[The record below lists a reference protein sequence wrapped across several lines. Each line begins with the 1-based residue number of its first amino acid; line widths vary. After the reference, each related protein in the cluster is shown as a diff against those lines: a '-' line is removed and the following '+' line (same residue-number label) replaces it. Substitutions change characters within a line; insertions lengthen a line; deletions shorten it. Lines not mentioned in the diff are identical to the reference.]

1 MTALLVIIYVS
12 FISLGLPDTILGS
25 AWPVMRE
32 TLNAPLALAGYLSM
46 TVTVGTVVS
55 SVCCDWAVS
64 RFGTGKVTA
73 VSVAMTAAALL
84 GFSLAPNAVCL
95 FLCAV
100 PLGLGAGCVD
110 AALNNYVALH
120 FEARHMSWLHCFW
133 GIGASAGPMLVSLAL
148 RFGGSWRSGYGIIA
162 VLQIGLCTVL
172 FATQRLWKRGG
183 EGPAAEETKTEAV
196 SKGELLRT
204 RGVPAVLLGL
214 IFYSATEATTGLW
227 GASFLHDRFDV
238 SAADAAV
245 TSTVIFGAITVGRLL
260 SGFAA
265 RRLSD
270 EALIRTGEAACLTG
284 AVVLLLAGAP
294 WMALLGVGL
303 MGLGLAPIYPSMLH
317 QTPRRF
323 GAARSQ
329 SVMGL
334 EMAFAYLGSTC
345 FPPLFGILAGR
356 LGTELYP
363 WYLLIL
369 ALVLTVSTETA
380 NRLIPCRTK

>member
-25 AWPVMRE
+25 VWPVMRE
-32 TLNAPLALAGYLSM
+32 SLNAPLELAGYLSM
-46 TVTVGTVVS
+46 TVTVGTVIS
-55 SVCCDWAVS
+55 SACCDAVVS

-84 GFSLAPNAVCL
+84 GFSLSPNAACL

-148 RFGGSWRSGYGIIA
+148 RSGGTWRSGYGIIS
-162 VLQIGLCTVL
+162 VLQFGLCLVL
-172 FATQRLWKRGG
+172 FATLRLWKRGG
-183 EGPAAEETKTEAV
+183 EAAAAEEETVAV
-196 SKGELLRT
+196 PKGELLRT

-214 IFYSATEATTGLW
+214 IFYSATEATAGLW
-227 GASFLHDRFDV
+227 GASFLHERFGV

-245 TSTVIFGAITVGRLL
+245 TSTVIFASITVGRLL

-265 RRLSD
+265 KRFSD

-284 AVVLLLAGAP
+284 AAVVLLSRAP
-294 WMALLGVGL
+294 WMALVGVGL
-303 MGLGLAPIYPSMLH
+303 LGLGLAPIYPSMLH

-345 FPPLFGILAGR
+345 FPPLFGILAG
-356 LGTELYP
+356 TQLYP

-369 ALVLTVSTETA
+369 ALVLTAATETA

>member
-25 AWPVMRE
+25 VWPVMRE
-32 TLNAPLALAGYLSM
+32 SLNAPLELAGYLSM
-46 TVTVGTVVS
+46 TVTVGTVIS
-55 SVCCDWAVS
+55 SACCDVVVS

-84 GFSLAPNAVCL
+84 GFSLSPNAACL

-148 RFGGSWRSGYGIIA
+148 RSGGTWRSGYGIIS
-162 VLQIGLCTVL
+162 VLQFGLCLVL
-172 FATQRLWKRGG
+172 FATLRLWKRGG
-183 EGPAAEETKTEAV
+183 EAAAAEEETVAV
-196 SKGELLRT
+196 PKGELLRT

-214 IFYSATEATTGLW
+214 IFYSATEATAGLW
-227 GASFLHDRFDV
+227 GASFLHERFGV

-245 TSTVIFGAITVGRLL
+245 TSTVIFASITVGRLL

-265 RRLSD
+265 RRFSD

-284 AVVLLLAGAP
+284 AAVVLLSRAP
-294 WMALLGVGL
+294 WMALVGVGL
-303 MGLGLAPIYPSMLH
+303 LGLGLAPIYPSMLH

-356 LGTELYP
+356 FGTQLYP

-369 ALVLTVSTETA
+369 ALVLTAATEIA

>member
-25 AWPVMRE
+25 VWPVMRE
-32 TLNAPLALAGYLSM
+32 RLNAPLELAGYLSM
-46 TVTVGTVVS
+46 TVTVGTVIS
-55 SVCCDWAVS
+55 SACCDAVVS

-84 GFSLAPNAVCL
+84 GFSLSPNAACL

-133 GIGASAGPMLVSLAL
+133 GIGASSGSMLVSLAL
-148 RFGGSWRSGYGIIA
+148 RSGGTWRSGYGIIS
-162 VLQIGLCTVL
+162 VLQFGLCLVL
-172 FATQRLWKRGG
+172 FATLRLWKRGG
-183 EGPAAEETKTEAV
+183 EAAAAEEETVAV
-196 SKGELLRT
+196 PKGELLRT

-214 IFYSATEATTGLW
+214 IFYSATEATAGLW
-227 GASFLHDRFDV
+227 GASFLHERFGV

-245 TSTVIFGAITVGRLL
+245 TSTVIFASITVGRLL

-265 RRLSD
+265 KRFSD

-284 AVVLLLAGAP
+284 AAVVLLSRAP
-294 WMALLGVGL
+294 WMALVGVGL
-303 MGLGLAPIYPSMLH
+303 LGLGLAPIYPSMLH

-356 LGTELYP
+356 FGTQLYP

-369 ALVLTVSTETA
+369 ALVLTAATETA

>member
-25 AWPVMRE
+25 VWPVMRE
-32 TLNAPLALAGYLSM
+32 SLNAPLELAGYLSM
-46 TVTVGTVVS
+46 TVTVGTVIS
-55 SVCCDWAVS
+55 SACCDAVVS

-84 GFSLAPNAVCL
+84 GFSLSPNAACL

-148 RFGGSWRSGYGIIA
+148 RSGGTWRSGYGIIS
-162 VLQIGLCTVL
+162 VLQFGLCLVL
-172 FATQRLWKRGG
+172 FATLRLWKRGG
-183 EGPAAEETKTEAV
+183 EAAAEEEETVAV
-196 SKGELLRT
+196 PKGELLRT
-204 RGVPAVLLGL
+204 RGVPAVLLSL
-214 IFYSATEATTGLW
+214 IFYSATEATAGLW
-227 GASFLHDRFDV
+227 GASFLHERFGV

-245 TSTVIFGAITVGRLL
+245 TSTVIFASITVGRLL

-265 RRLSD
+265 KRFSD

-284 AVVLLLAGAP
+284 AAVVLLSRAP
-294 WMALLGVGL
+294 WMALVGVGL
-303 MGLGLAPIYPSMLH
+303 LGLGLAPIYPSMLH

-356 LGTELYP
+356 FGTQLYP

-369 ALVLTVSTETA
+369 ALVLTVATETA

>member
-25 AWPVMRE
+25 VWPVMRE
-32 TLNAPLALAGYLSM
+32 SLNAPLELAGYLSM
-46 TVTVGTVVS
+46 TVTVGTVIS
-55 SVCCDWAVS
+55 SACCDVVVS

-84 GFSLAPNAVCL
+84 GFSLSPNAACL

-148 RFGGSWRSGYGIIA
+148 RSGGTWRSGYGIIS
-162 VLQIGLCTVL
+162 VLQFGLCLVL
-172 FATQRLWKRGG
+172 FATLRLWKRGG
-183 EGPAAEETKTEAV
+183 EAAAAEEETVAV
-196 SKGELLRT
+196 PKGELLRT

-214 IFYSATEATTGLW
+214 IFYSATEATAGLW
-227 GASFLHDRFDV
+227 GASFLHERFGV

-245 TSTVIFGAITVGRLL
+245 TSTVIFASITVGRLL

-265 RRLSD
+265 KRFSD

-284 AVVLLLAGAP
+284 AAVVLLSRAP
-294 WMALLGVGL
+294 WMALVGVGL
-303 MGLGLAPIYPSMLH
+303 LGLGLAPIYPSMLH

-323 GAARSQ
+323 GAACSQ

-356 LGTELYP
+356 FGTQLYP

-369 ALVLTVSTETA
+369 ALVLTAATETA

>member
-25 AWPVMRE
+25 VWPVIRE
-32 TLNAPLALAGYLSM
+32 SLNAPLELAGYLSM
-46 TVTVGTVVS
+46 TVTVGTVIS
-55 SVCCDWAVS
+55 SACCDAVVS

-84 GFSLAPNAVCL
+84 GFSLSPNAACL

-148 RFGGSWRSGYGIIA
+148 RSGGTWRSGYGIIS
-162 VLQIGLCTVL
+162 VLQFGLCLVL
-172 FATQRLWKRGG
+172 FATLRLWKRGG
-183 EGPAAEETKTEAV
+183 KAAAETEEETVAV
-196 SKGELLRT
+196 PKGELLRT

-214 IFYSATEATTGLW
+214 IFYNAAEATAGLW
-227 GASFLHDRFDV
+227 GASFLHERFGV

-245 TSTVIFGAITVGRLL
+245 TSTVIFASITVGRLL

-265 RRLSD
+265 KRFSD
-270 EALIRTGEAACLTG
+270 EALIRAGEAACLTG
-284 AVVLLLAGAP
+284 AAMVLLSGTS
-294 WMALLGVGL
+294 WMALVGVGL
-303 MGLGLAPIYPSMLH
+303 LGLGLAPIYPSMLH

-334 EMAFAYLGSTC
+334 EMAFAFLGSTC
-345 FPPLFGILAGR
+345 FPPIFGILAGR
-356 LGTELYP
+356 LGTQLYP
-363 WYLLIL
+363 WYLLVL
-369 ALVLTVSTETA
+369 ALALTATTETA

>member
-25 AWPVMRE
+25 VWPVMRE
-32 TLNAPLALAGYLSM
+32 SLNAPLELAGYLSM
-46 TVTVGTVVS
+46 TVTVGTVIS
-55 SVCCDWAVS
+55 SACCDAVVS

-84 GFSLAPNAVCL
+84 GFSLSPNAACL

-148 RFGGSWRSGYGIIA
+148 RSGGTWRSGYGIIS
-162 VLQIGLCTVL
+162 VLQFGLCLVL
-172 FATQRLWKRGG
+172 FATLRLWKRGG
-183 EGPAAEETKTEAV
+183 EAAAAEEETVAV
-196 SKGELLRT
+196 PKGELLRT

-214 IFYSATEATTGLW
+214 IFYSATEATAGLW
-227 GASFLHDRFDV
+227 GTSFLHERFGV

-245 TSTVIFGAITVGRLL
+245 TSTVIFASITVGRLL

-265 RRLSD
+265 KRFSD

-284 AVVLLLAGAP
+284 AAVVLLSRAP
-294 WMALLGVGL
+294 WMALVGVGFL
-303 MGLGLAPIYPSMLH
+303 GLGLAPIYPSMLH

-356 LGTELYP
+356 FGTQLYP

-369 ALVLTVSTETA
+369 ALVLTAATETA